1 MLKVSLPQLVDAA
14 RAGQVVSFP
23 TDTLPALAAKPEQA
37 AEIYRLKHRQVHKPL
52 ILMAAKVSELWP
64 YVRGTADEH
73 AQWQAMAEQYWPG
86 ALTLVLPATGLH
98 PTAMTPANPRT
109 LGIRVPDNDLALEIL
124 AATGPLATTSANR
137 SGQPPLR
144 NADDIAELFPQVQVL
159 SAANLAQGQG
169 EERKVAPQPSTV
181 LAWKGP
187 DWQVLREG
195 AIAFSA

>member
-23 TDTLPALAAKPEQA
+23 TDTLPALASKPEQA

-52 ILMAAKVSELWP
+52 ILMAAKASELWP
-64 YVRGTADEH
+64 YVRGTVDEQ

-98 PTAMTPANPRT
+98 PTSMTPANPRT
-109 LGIRVPDNDLALEIL
+109 LGIRVPNHDVALEIL

-144 NADDIAELFPQVQVL
+144 NSEQIAEQFPQVQVL
-159 SAANLAQGQG
+159 GAVNRMAGSEG
-169 EERKVAPQPSTV
+169 RTVVAPQPSTV
-181 LAWKGP
+181 VAWKGP
-187 DWQVLREG
+187 GWQVLREG
-195 AIAFSA
+195 AIAF

>member
-23 TDTLPALAAKPEQA
+23 TDTLPALAAKPEQS

-52 ILMAAKVSELWP
+52 ILMAAKASELWP
-64 YVRGTADEH
+64 YVRGTADEQ
-73 AQWQAMAEQYWPG
+73 AQWHAMAELYWPG

-109 LGIRVPDNDLALEIL
+109 LGIRVPRNDVALEIL

-144 NADDIAELFPQVQVL
+144 NADDIAEMFPQVQVL
-159 SAANLAQGQG
+159 GTANGG
-169 EERKVAPQPSTV
+169 GDPEERTVAPQPSTV
-181 LAWKGP
+181 VAWKNSA
-187 DWQVLREG
+187 WQVLREG
-195 AIAFSA
+195 AIALPV

>member
-23 TDTLPALAAKPEQA
+23 TDTLPALASKPEQA

-52 ILMAAKVSELWP
+52 ILMAAKASELWP
-64 YVRGTADEH
+64 YVRGTSEEQE
-73 AQWQAMAEQYWPG
+73 QWHFMAEQYWPG
-86 ALTLVLPATGLH
+86 AITLVLPATGLH
-98 PTAMTPANPRT
+98 PIAMTPANPRT
-109 LGIRVPDNDLALEIL
+109 LGIRVPKNDLALEIL

-144 NADDIAELFPQVQVL
+144 NADDISELFPQVQVL
-159 SAANLAQGQG
+159 GTGDSGMEG
-169 EERKVAPQPSTV
+169 ERTVAPQPSTV
-181 LAWKGP
+181 VAWKGQ

-195 AIAFSA
+195 AIALSA

>member
-23 TDTLPALAAKPEQA
+23 TDTLPALASKPEQA

-52 ILMAAKVSELWP
+52 ILMAAKASELWP
-64 YVRGTADEH
+64 YVRGTADEQ

-86 ALTLVLPATGLH
+86 AMTLVLPATGLH
-98 PTAMTPANPRT
+98 PIAMTPANPRT
-109 LGIRVPDNDLALEIL
+109 LGIRVPNHELALDLL

-144 NADDIAELFPQVQVL
+144 NLDDVAELFPQVQVL
-159 SAANLAQGQG
+159 GMGQSG
-169 EERKVAPQPSTV
+169 EGDEGRTVAPQPSTV
-181 LAWKGP
+181 VAWKGC

-195 AIAFSA
+195 AIAFPA